1 MLLFSFR
8 YGQGDCQT
16 GEKQSPINI
25 VMDEAKEESA
35 PEKFV
40 LDYDSAATTATVV
53 NHGYTVRARALVF
66 GARSQRKLT
75 AHSFPQSP
83 SLPISSS
90 LAQVHVHSFSEHAV
104 NGLFAAMEAHFV
116 HQHENDNTSLAVVGV
131 MIRLQ
136 RHDEKSDW
144 IDSKVPAGVDTNT
157 TIDSKVPAAVDTNTT
172 IDAGKANWQS
182 KVPAGVDTNTTIDV
196 PQNFWTEMIDPSMG
210 FWRYSGSLTTP
221 ACSEIVEWHVLRK
234 AKFLSVAQA
243 ITFMNLIA
251 KENTERTDNRLP
263 EPLNGRMVTYFTN
276 VSA

>member
-1 MLLFSFR
+1 MDRLVRLSISFLALLAALDGINGEVS
-8 YGQGDCQT
+8 YSQSGLDWGGDCQS

-25 VMDEAKEESA
+25 VMDEAKEVSE

-40 LDYDSAATTATVV
+40 LEYDSAATTASVI
-53 NHGYTVRARALVF
+53 NHGYT
-66 GARSQRKLT
+66 
-75 AHSFPQSP
+75 
-83 SLPISSS
+83 
-90 LAQVHVHSFSEHAV
+90 VHVHSFSEHAV

-136 RHDEKSDW
+136 RHDK
-144 IDSKVPAGVDTNT
+144 
-157 TIDSKVPAAVDTNTT
+157 
-172 IDAGKANWQS
+172 NWQN

-196 PQNFWTEMIDPSMG
+196 PQNFWTEMIDTSMG

-251 KENTERTDNRLP
+251 KQNTERTDNRLP
-263 EPLNGRMVTYFTN
+263 EPLNGRTVTYFTN
-276 VSA
+276 VS

>member
-1 MLLFSFR
+1 MDRFLRLSPEWAR
-8 YGQGDCQT
+8 LGRRLPDGREAVAHQHRDGRGQG
-16 GEKQSPINI
+16 GERAG
-25 VMDEAKEESA
+25 E
-35 PEKFV
+35 
-40 LDYDSAATTATVV
+40 
-53 NHGYTVRARALVF
+53 VRARL
-66 GARSQRKLT
+66 RLRRHHRHRCQPWIHSQVVPNPEKTYKL
-75 AHSFPQSP
+75 H
-83 SLPISSS
+83 ISKGTFI
-90 LAQVHVHSFSEHAV
+90 LKQVHVHSFSEHAV

-144 IDSKVPAGVDTNT
+144 IDV
-157 TIDSKVPAAVDTNTT
+157 
-172 IDAGKANWQS
+172 WQS

-196 PQNFWTEMIDPSMG
+196 PQNFWMEMIDPSMG

-251 KENTERTDNRLP
+251 KQNTERTDNRLP
-263 EPLNGRMVTYFTN
+263 EPLNGRTVTYFTN